1 MKVWKQ
7 LALAVLILAV
17 AGAGW
22 LYFFPG
28 STEFLKKAGIDR
40 GATAATEP
48 AGTAGKGQ
56 KRSGQALPLVVVRAA
71 AEAKINDRLSAI
83 GTGKAK
89 SSVAVTPFTA
99 GRLTE
104 IFVTSGTKVKG
115 GDVIARLDSEAEII
129 LVDKARVALKDAQTK
144 LKRAE
149 SLRSSNTVSAVQ
161 LSEAELAVDN
171 AALNVRE
178 AELALDRRA
187 IKAPISGIVGIL
199 PINAG
204 NYITISTTVAMIDDR
219 SDLLVDF
226 WVPERLA
233 PSITIDLPVTATS
246 IARPG
251 ETFKGAI
258 SAIDN
263 RVDPASRTLHVQAKI
278 TNPNDALREG
288 MAFQM
293 SIGFPG
299 DTYPTVD
306 PLAIQWGTDGAYV
319 WKIVDNKA
327 TRVPVRIIQ
336 RNTAYVLVDADIKR
350 GDQIVAEG
358 VQSVRQGGLVQIQGQ
373 PAPQANTDAGPTASV
388 GEQG

>member
-1 MKVWKQ
+1 MRVWRQ
-7 LALAVLILAV
+7 LLSAVLILAV

-28 STEFLKKAGIDR
+28 SKAGIDR
-40 GATAATEP
+40 NSTAATEP
-48 AGTAGKGQ
+48 AGAGGQ
-56 KRSGQALPLVVVRAA
+56 GQRRSGQALPLVVVRAA
-71 AEAKINDRLSAI
+71 AEAKINDKLSAI

-104 IFVTSGTKVKG
+104 ILVTSGTKVKG
-115 GDVIARLDSEAEII
+115 GDVIARLDSEAESI
-129 LVDKARVALKDAQTK
+129 LVDKARVALRDAQTK

-161 LSEAELAVDN
+161 LSEAALAVDN

-187 IKAPISGIVGIL
+187 IKAPIGGIVGIL

-226 WVPERLA
+226 WVPERFA
-233 PSITIDLPVTATS
+233 PAITIDLPVTATS

-263 RVDPASRTLHVQAKI
+263 RVDPTSRTLHVQAKI

-293 SIGFPG
+293 SVGFPG
-299 DTYPTVD
+299 DIYPTVD
-306 PLAIQWGTDGAYV
+306 PLAVQWGTDGAYV
-319 WKIVDNKA
+319 WKITDNKA
-327 TRVPVRIIQ
+327 TRVPVRVVQ
-336 RNTAYVLVDADIKR
+336 RNTAYVMVDADIKP

-358 VQSVRQGGLVQIQGQ
+358 VQSVREDGFVQIKGQ
-373 PAPQANTDAGPTASV
+373 PVPNTDGGPTASV

>member
-1 MKVWKQ
+1 MRLSKQ
-7 LALAVLILAV
+7 LIFAVLILV
-17 AGAGW
+17 LAGTGW
-22 LYFFPG
+22 LYFYSG
-28 STEFLKKAGIDR
+28 SKAGIDR
-40 GATAATEP
+40 NSTAATE
-48 AGTAGKGQ
+48 TTTRGQ
-56 KRSGQALPLVVVRAA
+56 RRGGQALPLVVVRAA
-71 AEAKINDRLSAI
+71 AEAKINDKLSAI

-104 IFVTSGTKVKG
+104 ILVTSGTKVKG
-115 GDVIARLDSEAEII
+115 GDVIARLDSEAESII
-129 LVDKARVALKDAQTK
+129 VDKARVALRDAQTK

-161 LSEAELAVDN
+161 LSEAALVVDN

-187 IKAPISGIVGIL
+187 IKAPIGGIVGIL

-204 NYITISTTVAMIDDR
+204 NYVTISTTVAMIDDR

-226 WVPERLA
+226 WVPERFA
-233 PSITIDLPVTATS
+233 PAISIDLPVTATS

-263 RVDPASRTLHVQAKI
+263 RVDPTSRTLHVQAKI

-293 SIGFPG
+293 AVGFPG

-306 PLAIQWGTDGAYV
+306 PLAVQWGTEGAYV
-319 WKIVDNKA
+319 WRIDDNKA
-327 TRVPVRIIQ
+327 TRVPVRVVQ
-336 RNTAYVLVDADIKR
+336 RNTAYVLVDADIKP

-358 VQSVRQGGLVQIQGQ
+358 VQSVRQDGLVQIQGQ
-373 PAPQANTDAGPTASV
+373 PAPETNTSAEPTASV
-388 GEQG
+388 GERG

>member
-1 MKVWKQ
+1 MRLSKQ
-7 LALAVLILAV
+7 LIFAVLILV
-17 AGAGW
+17 LAGAGW
-22 LYFFPG
+22 LYFYPG
-28 STEFLKKAGIDR
+28 SKAGIDR
-40 GATAATEP
+40 NSTAATEP
-48 AGTAGKGQ
+48 AGGQ
-56 KRSGQALPLVVVRAA
+56 GQRRGGQALPLVVVRAA
-71 AEAKINDRLSAI
+71 AEAKINDKLSAI

-104 IFVTSGTKVKG
+104 ILVTSGTKVNA
-115 GDVIARLDSEAEII
+115 GDVIARLDSEAESI
-129 LVDKARVALKDAQTK
+129 LVDKARVALSDAQTK

-161 LSEAELAVDN
+161 LSEAALAVDN

-187 IKAPISGIVGIL
+187 IKAPIGGIVGIL

-204 NYITISTTVAMIDDR
+204 NYVTISTTVAMIDDR

-226 WVPERLA
+226 WVPERFA
-233 PSITIDLPVTATS
+233 PAISIDLPVTATS

-263 RVDPASRTLHVQAKI
+263 RVDPTSRTLHVQAKI

-293 SIGFPG
+293 AVGFPG

-306 PLAIQWGTDGAYV
+306 PLAVQWGTEGAYV
-319 WKIVDNKA
+319 WRIADNKA
-327 TRVPVRIIQ
+327 TRVPVRVVQ
-336 RNTAYVLVDADIKR
+336 RNTAYVLVDADIKP
-350 GDQIVAEG
+350 GDQIVACLLYT
-358 VQSVRQGGLVQIQGQ
+358 S
-373 PAPQANTDAGPTASV
+373 DAAD
-388 GEQG
+388 E

>member
-7 LALAVLILAV
+7 LALALVILAV

-22 LYFFPG
+22 LYLFPG
-28 STEFLKKAGIDR
+28 GKNLLSKVGIDR
-40 GATAATEP
+40 NATAATEP
-48 AGTAGKGQ
+48 AGGRQGQ
-56 KRSGQALPLVVVRAA
+56 RQGGQALPLVVVRAA
-71 AEAKINDRLSAI
+71 GEAKINDRLTAI

-99 GRLTE
+99 GRMTE
-104 IFVTSGTKVKG
+104 ILVTSGTKVQG
-115 GDVIARLDSEAEII
+115 GDVIARLDSEAESIV
-129 LVDKARVALKDAQTK
+129 VDKARVALKDAQTK
-144 LKRAE
+144 LRRAE
-149 SLRSSNTVSAVQ
+149 SLRLSNTVSAVQ

-187 IKAPISGIVGIL
+187 IKAPIGGIVGIL

-204 NYITISTTVAMIDDR
+204 NYVTTSTTVAMIDDR

-226 WVPERLA
+226 WVPERFA
-233 PSITIDLPVTATS
+233 PAITIDLPATATS

-251 ETFKGAI
+251 ETFNGAI

-278 TNPNDALREG
+278 TNPKDTLREG

-299 DTYPTVD
+299 ETYPTVD
-306 PLAIQWGTDGAYV
+306 PLAIQWGTEGAYV
-319 WKIVDNKA
+319 WRIADNKA
-327 TRVPVRIIQ
+327 ERVPVRIVQ
-336 RNTAYVLVDADIKR
+336 RNTATVLVDAAIEP
-350 GDQIVAEG
+350 GDEIVAEG
-358 VQSVRQGGLVQIQGQ
+358 VQSVRQGGLVQVQGQ
-373 PAPQANTDAGPTASV
+373 PAPETNTKAGPLAAA

>member
-1 MKVWKQ
+1 MRVSKHLVIGG
-7 LALAVLILAV
+7 LILAA
-17 AGAGW
+17 AGLGW

-28 STEFLKKAGIDR
+28 ANGVLEKAGIDL
-40 GATAATEP
+40 GSTAATGP
-48 AGTAGKGQ
+48 ANGSQGQ
-56 KRSGQALPLVVVRAA
+56 RRSGQALPLVVVRTAGV
-71 AEAKINDRLSAI
+71 AKINDRLTAI

-104 IFVTSGTKVKG
+104 ILVTSGTKVQV
-115 GDVIARLDSEAEII
+115 GDVIARLDSEAESIV
-129 LVDKARVALKDAQTK
+129 VDKARVALKDAQNK
-144 LKRAE
+144 RNRAE
-149 SLRSSNTVSAVQ
+149 SLRLSNTVSAVQ

-187 IKAPISGIVGIL
+187 IKAPIGGIVGIL

-204 NYITISTTVAMIDDR
+204 NYITTSTTVAMIDDR

-226 WVPERLA
+226 WVPERFA
-233 PSITIDLPVTATS
+233 PAVAIDLPATATS

-251 ETFKGAI
+251 ETFNGAI

-263 RVDPASRTLHVQAKI
+263 RVDSASRTLHVQAKI
-278 TNPNDALREG
+278 TNPKDTLREG

-293 SIGFPG
+293 SIAFPG
-299 DTYPTVD
+299 ETYPTVD

-319 WKIVDNKA
+319 WKIADNKA
-327 TRVPVRIIQ
+327 ARVPVRVVQ
-336 RNTAYVLVDADIKR
+336 RNTTNVLVDADIKS

-358 VQSVRQGGLVQIQGQ
+358 VQSVRQGGLVQVQGQ
-373 PAPQANTDAGPTASV
+373 PAPNTDAGPLASA

>member
-1 MKVWKQ
+1 MP
-7 LALAVLILAV
+7 VL
-17 AGAGW
+17 
-22 LYFFPG
+22 
-28 STEFLKKAGIDR
+28 T
-40 GATAATEP
+40 
-48 AGTAGKGQ
+48 
-56 KRSGQALPLVVVRAA
+56 
-71 AEAKINDRLSAI
+71 
-83 GTGKAK
+83 
-89 SSVAVTPFTA
+89 
-99 GRLTE
+99 
-104 IFVTSGTKVKG
+104 
-115 GDVIARLDSEAEII
+115 SEAESIV
-129 LVDKARVALKDAQTK
+129 VDKARVALKDAQTK
-144 LKRAE
+144 LSRAE
-149 SLRSSNTVSAVQ
+149 SLRLSNTVSAVQ

-187 IKAPISGIVGIL
+187 IKAPIGGIVGIL

-204 NYITISTTVAMIDDR
+204 NYITTSTTVAMIDDR

-226 WVPERLA
+226 WVPERFA
-233 PSITIDLPVTATS
+233 PAITIDLPATATS

-251 ETFKGAI
+251 ETFSGAI

-278 TNPNDALREG
+278 TNPKDTLREG

-306 PLAIQWGTDGAYV
+306 PLAIQWGTEGAYV
-319 WKIVDNKA
+319 WRIADNKA
-327 TRVPVRIIQ
+327 ERVLVRIVQ
-336 RNTAYVLVDADIKR
+336 RNTASVLVDAAIDP

-358 VQSVRQGGLVQIQGQ
+358 VQSVRQGGLVQVQGQ
-373 PAPQANTDAGPTASV
+373 PAPETNTRAGPLASA

>member
-1 MKVWKQ
+1 MRLGKQ
-7 LALAVLILAV
+7 LVAALLILAV
-17 AGAGW
+17 AGGGW
-22 LYFFPG
+22 LYFFPR
-28 STEFLKKAGIDR
+28 SKAGIDR
-40 GATAATEP
+40 TATAATEP
-48 AGTAGKGQ
+48 AVGRRG
-56 KRSGQALPLVVVRAA
+56 GQALPLVVVRAA
-71 AEAKINDRLSAI
+71 SEAKINDKLSAI

-99 GRLTE
+99 GRLTD
-104 IFVTSGTKVKG
+104 ILVTSGTKVKA

-129 LVDKARVALKDAQTK
+129 LVDKARVALSDAQTK

-161 LSEAELAVDN
+161 LSEAALAVDN

-187 IKAPISGIVGIL
+187 IKAPIGGIVGIL

-204 NYITISTTVAMIDDR
+204 NYVTISTTIATIDDR

-226 WVPERLA
+226 WVPERFA
-233 PSITIDLPVTATS
+233 PSITVDLPVTATS

-251 ETFKGAI
+251 ETFNGAI

-263 RVDPASRTLHVQAKI
+263 RVDPTSRTLHVQAKI
-278 TNPNDALREG
+278 MNPNDALREG
-288 MAFQM
+288 MAFRM
-293 SIGFPG
+293 SVAFPG

-306 PLAIQWGTDGAYV
+306 PLAVQWGTDGAYV
-319 WKIVDNKA
+319 WRIAGNKA
-327 TRVPVRIIQ
+327 TRVPVRIVQ
-336 RNTAYVLVDADIKR
+336 RNTASVLVDADIKP

-358 VQSVRQGGLVQIQGQ
+358 VQSVRQDGTVQIKGQ
-373 PAPQANTDAGPTASV
+373 PSPQANTKAGPTASV
-388 GEQG
+388 GERG